1 MNRIIHWFT
10 SDLRLH
16 DMPSLHAASHAE
28 ALLPVYIFS
37 TKSEINSPHGFPRIG
52 PFRKTFLKQ
61 TLLALKESLQVK
73 NSELFILEGNPE
85 EILPELVRIFDINC
99 IHVEE
104 PISSEEINCIN
115 AVEQAVNIPVRRF
128 ESRTFYTEQQLPFA
142 LQQLPGTFTT
152 FRTLMESSQGYD
164 VNELVDIDLPPL
176 PISKDTIE
184 HQWTWKDDGIYIK
197 PDPRSALK
205 AIGGEI
211 EGLKRLHYYTNETH
225 VIATYKSTRN
235 GLIGDVYS
243 SKFSPWLAL
252 GALSVKHIMRTINHY
267 EDQYQANESTYWMKF
282 ELLWREFFQ
291 WTIKKHGDAC
301 FRFEGI
307 RGKKQCVDHDQKL
320 IDDWRFGRTQDN
332 FVNANM
338 KELLLTGFMSNRGRQ
353 NVASYFVHIL
363 KQDWRIGAE
372 WFESQLIDYD
382 VASNWG
388 NWMYVAG
395 VGNDPRQDRVF
406 NTKKQADM
414 YDANGEY
421 QSLWI

>member
-37 TKSEINSPHGFPRIG
+37 TESEVDSPHGFPRIG

-104 PISSEEINCIN
+104 PIASEEINCIN

-205 AIGGEI
+205 
-211 EGLKRLHYYTNETH
+211 
-225 VIATYKSTRN
+225 
-235 GLIGDVYS
+235 
-243 SKFSPWLAL
+243 
-252 GALSVKHIMRTINHY
+252 
-267 EDQYQANESTYWMKF
+267 
-282 ELLWREFFQ
+282 
-291 WTIKKHGDAC
+291 
-301 FRFEGI
+301 
-307 RGKKQCVDHDQKL
+307 
-320 IDDWRFGRTQDN
+320 
-332 FVNANM
+332 
-338 KELLLTGFMSNRGRQ
+338 
-353 NVASYFVHIL
+353 
-363 KQDWRIGAE
+363 
-372 WFESQLIDYD
+372 
-382 VASNWG
+382 
-388 NWMYVAG
+388 
-395 VGNDPRQDRVF
+395 
-406 NTKKQADM
+406 
-414 YDANGEY
+414 
-421 QSLWI
+421 